1 MRKDLE
7 QILDEFRQEAGR
19 VGTDDEL
26 KQLHGKYLSREKG
39 VLQAQLRRIRE
50 VPADERPG
58 FGKDVNLLKQEM
70 EAEFDRLSQTLAE
83 ADYRRRVEQERL
95 DITLPAVDLPR
106 GAFHP
111 IKKVE
116 QELCGIF
123 ERMGYSIVE
132 GPEIETDFYNFG
144 ALNFPPD
151 HPARDEQDTFFIADG
166 RYLLRTH
173 TSPVQIRTMQKL
185 APPMKIIAPGKVF
198 RKDTPDAT
206 HYPIFHQIEGLVV
219 AENVSLA
226 DLKGTLHEFAR
237 QFFAPDVR
245 VRLRPSFFPFVEP
258 GAEVDIS
265 CIFCGGTG
273 CRICKQSGWIEILGA
288 GMVHPNV
295 FANCGLDPEA
305 NTGFA
310 FGMGVDRMAILKY
323 GVPDIRMFWE
333 NDVRFLNQFWH
344 VQ

>member
-7 QILDEFRQEAGR
+7 QILVEFRQEVER
-19 VGTDDEL
+19 VATDEHL
-26 KQLHGKYLSREKG
+26 KQLHGKYFSREKG
-39 VLQAQLRRIRE
+39 VLSAQLRRIRE
-50 VPADERPG
+50 IPVAERPG
-58 FGKDVNLLKQEM
+58 FGQDVNLLKQEM
-70 EAEFDRLSQTLAE
+70 EAEFDRLTRTLADE
-83 ADYRRRVEQERL
+83 DYHRRVEQERL
-95 DITLPAVDLPR
+95 DITLPAVGLPR
-106 GAFHP
+106 GSFHP
-111 IKKVE
+111 IKMVE

-151 HPARDEQDTFFIADG
+151 HPARDEQDTFFVAGG

-173 TSPVQIRTMQKL
+173 TSPVQIRTMQQL
-185 APPMKIIAPGKVF
+185 APPLKIIAPGKVF

-226 DLKGTLHEFAR
+226 DLKGTLHDFAR

-265 CIFCGGTG
+265 CIFCGGSG

-295 FANCGLDPEA
+295 FVNCGLDPEEH
-305 NTGFA
+305 TGFA

-333 NDVRFLNQFWH
+333 NDVRFLNQFWY

>member
-1 MRKDLE
+1 MRKDLQE
-7 QILDEFRQEAGR
+7 ILDAFQNDAANVTTSE
-19 VGTDDEL
+19 EL
-26 KQLHGKYLSREKG
+26 KQLHDKYMSREKG
-39 VLQAQLRRIRE
+39 ALQNQLRRIRE
-50 VPADERPG
+50 IPAEERPD

-70 EAEFDRLSQTLAE
+70 EAVFGRLTGDLAE
-83 ADYRRRVEQERL
+83 ADDRRRIEQEKL
-95 DITLPAVDLPR
+95 DVTLPGVTLPR
-106 GAFHP
+106 GSFHP
-111 IKKVE
+111 VKIVE

-123 ERMGYSIVE
+123 ERMGYSIME

-151 HPARDEQDTFFIADG
+151 HPARDEQDTFFMG
-166 RYLLRTH
+166 SGSYLLRTH
-173 TSPVQIRTMQKL
+173 TSPVQIRTMQQY
-185 APPMKIIAPGKVF
+185 APPLKIIAPGKVF

-206 HYPIFHQIEGLVV
+206 HFPIFHQIEGLVV

-226 DLKGTLHEFAR
+226 DLKGTLHDFAR
-237 QFFAPDVR
+237 QCFSPDVR

-265 CIFCGGTG
+265 CIFCGGVG

-295 FANCGLDPEA
+295 FANCGLDPERT
-305 NTGFA
+305 TGFA
-310 FGMGVDRMAILKY
+310 FGMGVDRVAILKY